1 MNILFILLQD
11 SAMGAQG
18 QSSWS
23 FWIMMILIFVVM
35 WLFMIRPQQKKQKEL
50 EKQRDAMRPGQ
61 KVVTAGGLHG
71 KLKSIDGDIFQ
82 VEIAKDVVIRI
93 DKSSVFVE
101 PEAAPRKDD
110 KPKKEDAKK
119 EDKKD
124 DKKDDE
130 QKA

>member
-1 MNILFILLQD
+1 
-11 SAMGAQG
+11 
-18 QSSWS
+18 
-23 FWIMMILIFVVM
+23 MMILIFVVM

-71 KLKSIDGDIFQ
+71 KLKSIDGDIFH

-101 PEAAPRKDD
+101 PEAAP
-110 KPKKEDAKK
+110 AKK
-119 EDKKD
+119 EEKPRKEESKKEEP
-124 DKKDDE
+124 KPE
-130 QKA
+130 E